1 MKDPRED
8 SGAGRFELVCEAF
21 NRSNELQRKRMLEM
35 LDEADRKQFLIG
47 CGLYRLYRDQRLY
60 KAVQT
65 AIGEEIWREAHK
77 EQD

>member
-21 NRSNELQRKRMLEM
+21 DMANEVQRKRMLAM

-47 CGLYRLYRDQRLY
+47 CGLYRMFRDQRLY

-65 AIGEEIWREAHK
+65 AICEEIWQEAHK